1 MTGRFLTQ
9 PRARTRSRLRPW
21 YQKRPYQV
29 AVAAVVVATAVVTDR
44 YDHYDPVQQ
53 QHRLTSLASTVRSD
67 LQFCRDGVALVERR
81 WAALPADATVAQ
93 RRQVGTIA
101 GDAEPSCTPVGQDGG
116 VYSLA
121 SLQPTRGL
129 PHTNELTQ
137 ALYDA
142 TEWAYPSAARYLLAV
157 ETLARNPGDAGAEL
171 QATDAQQSMRSFRS
185 EADALVAKVAH
196 GLAMSKAPS
205 LGLPRT

>member
-9 PRARTRSRLRPW
+9 PRSRDRSRLRPW

-53 QHRLTSLASTVRSD
+53 QHQLTNLASTVRSD

-93 RRQVGTIA
+93 RRRVGVTA
-101 GDAEPSCTPVGQDGG
+101 SEAEPSCTPVGQDGG

-121 SLQPTRGL
+121 SLQAPRGL
-129 PHTNELTQ
+129 PQTNDLTQ

-142 TEWAYPSAARYLLAV
+142 TEWTYPSAARYLLAV
-157 ETLARNPGDAGAEL
+157 ETLTRNPGDAGAEL
-171 QATDAQQSMRSFRS
+171 QATDAEQSMRSFRN
-185 EADALVAKVAH
+185 EADTLIAEVAH
-196 GLAMSKAPS
+196 RLAMSKPPS
-205 LGLPRT
+205 LDLPPT